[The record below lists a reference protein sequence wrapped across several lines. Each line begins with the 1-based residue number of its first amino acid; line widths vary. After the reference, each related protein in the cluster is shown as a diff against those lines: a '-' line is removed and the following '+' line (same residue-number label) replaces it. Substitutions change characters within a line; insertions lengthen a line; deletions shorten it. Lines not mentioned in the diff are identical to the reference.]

1 MKGVILMFIN
11 SANLVQISNLDKN
24 LMVVGRVGTGKTR
37 ELKKMALSLPKVLV
51 LDPLREYEDE
61 ELEKQTEGQVTL
73 QHLNCESNEGYR
85 NFKITEDV
93 INIAKQFEYVIVDE
107 TNYLCQEDFVYFLQ
121 QMKDSDIKVIASFQK
136 MPSDAR
142 ITKNFRHIISLDV
155 TNDFD
160 RITEYEKYNYDS
172 GFGFKK

>member
-1 MKGVILMFIN
+1 MFVN
-11 SANLVQISNLDKN
+11 SANLIQISSLDKS

-37 ELKKMALSLPKVLV
+37 ELKKMALSLSKVLV
-51 LDPLREYEDE
+51 LDPLKEYE
-61 ELEKQTEGQVTL
+61 ELEKQTEGHVTL
-73 QHLNCESNEGYR
+73 QYLDCESNEGYR

-107 TNYLCQEDFVYFLQ
+107 TNYLCQEDFIYFLQ
-121 QMKDSDIKVIASFQK
+121 QMKDFDIKVIASFQQ
-136 MPSDAR
+136 MPTDAQ
-142 ITKNFRHIISLDV
+142 ITKKFRYIISLDV

-160 RITEYEKYNYDS
+160 KITEYEKYNYDS

>member
-1 MKGVILMFIN
+1 MFVN

-24 LMVVGRVGTGKTR
+24 LMVVGRMGTGKTW
-37 ELKKMALSLPKVLV
+37 ELKKMALSLSKVLV
-51 LDPLREYEDE
+51 LDPLKEYG
-61 ELEKQTEGQVTL
+61 ELEKQTEGHVTL
-73 QHLNCESNEGYR
+73 QHLECESNEGYR

-107 TNYLCQEDFVYFLQ
+107 TNYLCQEDFIYFLQ
-121 QMKDSDIKVIASFQK
+121 QMKDSDIKVIASFQQ
-136 MPSDAR
+136 MPSDAQ
-142 ITKNFRHIISLDV
+142 ITKKFRYIISLDV

-160 RITEYEKYNYDS
+160 KITEYEKYNYDS